1 MVALA
6 EDSMCVCVCVRN
18 YVAVGRV
25 PHSLLPVYK
34 DVGAVWRVACG
45 VWGAC
50 GRVCTGLFRCVLW
63 ALELSGHVSGAKRKP
78 PRPARAALR
87 FHFSRSHHHT
97 YNLALTGRGWVA
109 RGGGR
114 PSFPTIVLISLW
126 RVESRRYEVR
136 RLYCGKHLWALGPL
150 ESLSA
155 CRVVAL
161 RPAIGSTRQ

>member
-1 MVALA
+1 MVALV

-18 YVAVGRV
+18 YVAAGRV
-25 PHSLLPVYK
+25 PHSLLLVYK
-34 DVGAVWRVACG
+34 DMGAVWP

-114 PSFPTIVLISLW
+114 PSFPTIVLIPSGVW
-126 RVESRRYEVR
+126 KVGVKVYDDSTAVSTS
-136 RLYCGKHLWALGPL
+136 GLWAP
-150 ESLSA
+150 
-155 CRVVAL
+155 
-161 RPAIGSTRQ
+161 